1 MCSLRKIYIAERC
14 SLEPAPGPKNSQ
26 SCQILG
32 NSEKTWKTHYDIGC
46 NSRDCQ
52 AAADSSLVW
61 REAMLTSGRKKVVS
75 LEDDVVVG
83 LEPMEE

>member
-1 MCSLRKIYIAERC
+1 VCRLRKIYISERC

-32 NSEKTWKTHYDIGC
+32 NSERTWRTHYDIGC

-52 AAADSSLVW
+52 AASDSSVEW
-61 REAMLTSGRKKVVS
+61 REAMLSSGRDKCGEPDIVVDLDS
-75 LEDDVVVG
+75 
-83 LEPMEE
+83 MEE